1 MRAIGK
7 FLWRFMVIFSFIV
20 NFVLVAILLI
30 AGLFIFQIKAQ
41 VADPLI
47 GGLHATAAGLSEST
61 IDWVI
66 PVRDSLGINLEVP
79 INSETILP
87 GPAASQPG
95 YVPGE
100 TFVTLTRPVPI
111 TIQNANINAGNL
123 QLSNATVDITLPQG
137 TQLPVAL
144 DLAITLNT
152 EVPVNLDVRAV
163 IPLSETQLND
173 PIRQLGLLF
182 EPLAI
187 GLHNLPNDFSE
198 AGVFAGDLVTNRENL
213 AQWLTTS
220 LLSTGA
226 NEGFNAEAY
235 DAWDGF
241 SQTAGVGYEGLM
253 SQAYPQSLRPVQTGL
268 VVPGGI
274 PALDALL
281 PERQNLYQNDSTP
294 EDINNAILQ
303 NFAQTTGIPTYNFD
317 GNFGVQFVSQQA
329 NMVES
334 FSVPIEDAV
343 LPPIGSNPGESSMDE
358 GDGGTGGVPLQ
369 TDSTNTNNN
378 GSGIIPTPSN

>member
-20 NFVLVAILLI
+20 NFVLVAVLLI

-47 GGLHATAAGLSEST
+47 GGLHATATGLGEST

-79 INSETILP
+79 INAETILP
-87 GPAASQPG
+87 GPSASQPG

-144 DLAITLNT
+144 DLAITLDT
-152 EVPVNLDVRAV
+152 EVPVELDVRAV

-173 PIRQLGLLF
+173 PITQLGLLF

-187 GLHNLPNDFSE
+187 GLHNLPNDFRQ
-198 AGVFAGDLVTNRENL
+198 AGVFAGQLVTNRQNL
-213 AQWLTTS
+213 GQWLTDS
-220 LLSTGA
+220 LLSTGENA
-226 NEGFNAEAY
+226 GFNAEAY
-235 DAWDGF
+235 DPWDGF
-241 SQTAGVGYEGLM
+241 SQTAGVGYETLM
-253 SQAYPQSLRPVQTGL
+253 SEAYPQAVRPIQTGL
-268 VVPGGI
+268 VVRGGI

-281 PERQNLYQNDSTP
+281 PDRANLYQNGSTP
-294 EDINNAILQ
+294 EDNNDVILQ
-303 NFAQTTGIPTYNFD
+303 NFAQTGIPDYNYD
-317 GNFGVQFVSQQA
+317 GNYGVQFVSQQV
-329 NMVES
+329 NTVES
-334 FSVPIEDAV
+334 FAVPVGDAI
-343 LPPIGSNPGESSMDE
+343 LPPLTNNAQSASQE
-358 GDGGTGGVPLQ
+358 GDGGIGGVPLQ
-369 TDSTNTNNN
+369 GDSTNTNN
-378 GSGIIPTPSN
+378 STPDIIPTPSN